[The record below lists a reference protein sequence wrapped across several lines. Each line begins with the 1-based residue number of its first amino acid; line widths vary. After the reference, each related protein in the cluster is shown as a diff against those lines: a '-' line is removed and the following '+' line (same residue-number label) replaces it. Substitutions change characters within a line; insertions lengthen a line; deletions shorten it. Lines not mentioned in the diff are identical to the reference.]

1 VAEKKLIYAFEKEA
15 QELEKEEMDLID
27 EVKQIQQEEIE
38 AYRELEEAMLTA
50 KISKKDRVS
59 QG

>member
-1 VAEKKLIYAFEKEA
+1 MAEKKLIYAFEKEA

-50 KISKKDRVS
+50 KISKK
-59 QG
+59 

>member
-1 VAEKKLIYAFEKEA
+1 MAEKKLIYAFEKEA